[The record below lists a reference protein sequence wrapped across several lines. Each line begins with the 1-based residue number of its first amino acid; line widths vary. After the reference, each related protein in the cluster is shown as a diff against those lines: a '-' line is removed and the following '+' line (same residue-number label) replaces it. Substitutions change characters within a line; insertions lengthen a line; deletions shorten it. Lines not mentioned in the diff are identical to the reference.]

1 MNESPPCLPLV
12 TVSPRFKKSSESSMF
27 PRRGGNCFHL
37 SSQQRIFQRIVL
49 PFGREYGLNAVEKKK
64 KVVARIKWI
73 YQSVC
78 TSAHVYTR
86 ADR

>member
-12 TVSPRFKKSSESSMF
+12 TVSPRFEKSSESSMF

-37 SSQQRIFQRIVL
+37 SSQRRIFQRIVL

>member
-12 TVSPRFKKSSESSMF
+12 TVSPRFEKSSESSMF

-37 SSQQRIFQRIVL
+37 SSQRRIVL